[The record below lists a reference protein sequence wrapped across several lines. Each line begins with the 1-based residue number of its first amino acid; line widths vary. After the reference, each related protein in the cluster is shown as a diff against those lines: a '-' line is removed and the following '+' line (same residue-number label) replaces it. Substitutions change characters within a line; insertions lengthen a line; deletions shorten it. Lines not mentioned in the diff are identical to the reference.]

1 MSLVGGHPYLVRL
14 ALYYLVSQDADIKQL
29 LKEATTDTG
38 IYTEHLRR
46 HLEIFQENGEL
57 GTVFKEIVTN
67 NQPIKLERKNRQ
79 IYQLDSMG
87 LIKITNNFIIP
98 SCRLYQEY
106 FGDRVET
113 LHVTSRQ
120 GFHALRFSKPTQ
132 YCNSSVLEAAAHY
145 ISLPR
150 RAWERDRIRISR

>member
-1 MSLVGGHPYLVRL
+1 MTFIFGWTNYGLDSKIIQPIMSLVGGHPYLVRL

-46 HLEIFQENGEL
+46 HLETFQENGEL

-113 LHVTSRQ
+113 LHVTSR
-120 GFHALRFSKPTQ
+120 
-132 YCNSSVLEAAAHY
+132 
-145 ISLPR
+145 
-150 RAWERDRIRISR
+150 